1 MARNGVFQAGDG
13 SRNDKT
19 MTSKAKRGSDNP
31 PKPPDR
37 QYLPETAE
45 PAENLDLPDSSG
57 PRRYIQLETAAS
69 IDPAESLATVR
80 PLPVAAPRVNSV
92 VHDAMTEHAREAN
105 YQIGERLARGAE
117 SVLYRTAG
125 NGAAFCVKV
134 IRNWLGR
141 TIGDAATR
149 GNEGKLDAAYHSK
162 VRHLRNEYEVGQQLQ
177 EPGDIP
183 IVRIYALRK
192 VRRLGI
198 EVGYDLLMELIEGDD
213 LGSKQAL
220 RQYGLPEKVSFFY
233 QAAKALDYMHQRN
246 FIHLD
251 IKPSN
256 IMIDKNR
263 VKLIDFG
270 VTVPLGHKPRSV
282 TGTAGYLSPE
292 QIARDILNQ
301 ATDIFALGV
310 AFQVIFGGSP
320 LRQDPADLKRQ
331 DFRANA
337 RFMLETDEAPIVR
350 SVPELKDL
358 PELGDLIRQCTVPRR
373 DKRIGNAGELAE
385 AIRRAAEAAGLTVR
399 A

>member
-1 MARNGVFQAGDG
+1 
-13 SRNDKT
+13 
-19 MTSKAKRGSDNP
+19 MTSKAKPDGDNQPRP
-31 PKPPDR
+31 PER
-37 QYLPETAE
+37 QYIPASPEPTGDAE
-45 PAENLDLPDSSG
+45 APDAGG

-69 IDPAESLATVR
+69 IDPAESLASIR
-80 PLPVAAPRVNSV
+80 PFPVAAPRAASG
-92 VHDAMTEHAREAN
+92 VHDTMTEHAREAS

-125 NGAAFCVKV
+125 NGATFCVKV

-141 TIGDAATR
+141 TIGEAATR
-149 GNEGKLDAAYHSK
+149 GHEGKLDAAYHSK
-162 VRHLRNEYEVGQQLQ
+162 VRHLRNEYEVGLQLQ

-198 EVGYDLLMELIEGDD
+198 EVGYDLLMELIDGID
-213 LGSKQAL
+213 LGTKQAL
-220 RQYGLPEKVSFFY
+220 KQLGLPEKVNFFY
-233 QAAKALDYMHQRN
+233 QSARALDYMHQRN

-256 IMIDKNR
+256 IMVDKNR

-310 AFQVIFGGSP
+310 AFQVVFGGSP

-331 DFRANA
+331 EFRANA
-337 RFMLETDEAPIVR
+337 RFMLESDDAPIVR
-350 SVPELKDL
+350 NIPELKDL
-358 PELGDLIRQCTVPRR
+358 PELTELIRQCTIPRR

-385 AIRRAAEAAGLTVR
+385 AIRRAAESAGLPIR
-399 A
+399 P